1 MANPIIHSESSVKR
15 WGGKLEDYLT
25 IHEKMD
31 CSKAWVSDK

>member
-15 WGGKLEDYLT
+15 WGGKIEDYLP

-31 CSKAWVSDK
+31 CSKAWISDK